1 MNLFAS
7 TDDGDS
13 LSRDEPPAPLSVS
26 AACSLLK
33 RSLERIQG
41 GRPILVSGEI
51 GDFRPRS
58 GQAHWYFSLRDEDGS
73 TLNCAFFSQR
83 RVRSGLDFEP
93 VQGMSVLVEGS
104 FDYYAPYGK
113 LSFIVTKMAPQGDGP
128 LHERFEKLRLELQ
141 NAGWFSDEIKIPLP
155 AYPRRIAMITSSD
168 GAVQHDIERTARELW
183 PGIELILVPVPVQ
196 GEVAAP
202 RIVRAIKA
210 VHRVAAKRGIEA
222 VILARGGGSLEDLW
236 AFNTREVV
244 DAIYQC
250 RLESIDRGYPLPF
263 VSAIGHESD
272 TTLAELVSDLRA
284 STPTQ
289 AAMHLLKSVEESREY
304 LDQRSGRMRMM
315 HRSILDRSKMRLSAA
330 LSRSVMRTSGAILDP
345 HLRRLENGRRELSSS
360 MRGQLALRLQRIVH
374 LERRLSA
381 ASPVARQ
388 ASSRSRIDHQNSRL
402 IRALDVV
409 LAAART
415 SIDSSARHLAAI
427 GPDQVLQRGYSITL
441 DEDGRALRDS
451 ESIAE
456 GDVLQTRL
464 SRGVVR
470 STATNSLPDTPVD
483 DRE

>member
-1 MNLFAS
+1 M
-7 TDDGDS
+7 
-13 LSRDEPPAPLSVS
+13 
-26 AACSLLK
+26 
-33 RSLERIQG
+33 
-41 GRPILVSGEI
+41 SGEI

-58 GQAHWYFSLRDEDGS
+58 GQAHWYFSLRDENGS

-83 RVRSGLDFEP
+83 RVRSGLNFEP
-93 VQGMSVLVEGS
+93 AQGMSVVVEGS

-113 LSFIVTKMAPQGDGP
+113 LSFIVTQMSQEGDGP
-128 LHERFEKLRLELQ
+128 LHERFETLRKELQ
-141 NAGWFSDEIKIPLP
+141 TAGWFSDDIKVPLP
-155 AYPRRIAMITSSD
+155 AYPRRIAMITSAD
-168 GAVQHDIERTARELW
+168 GAVQHDIERTARQLW
-183 PGIELILVPVPVQ
+183 PAIELILVPVPVQ

-202 RIVRAIKA
+202 KIVRAIKA
-210 VHRVAAKRGIEA
+210 VHRAAESRGIEA

-244 DAIYQC
+244 EAIHTS
-250 RLESIDRGYPLPF
+250 RLESIERGRPLPF

-289 AAMHLLKSVEESREY
+289 AAMHLLKSVDESREY
-304 LDQRSGRMRMM
+304 LDQRFGRLRMI

-330 LSRSVMRTSGAILDP
+330 LSRSIMRSRSGILD
-345 HLRRLENGRRELSSS
+345 HHCRRLDDGQRELKNS
-360 MRGQLALRLQRIVH
+360 MVVQLAENRERLSR
-374 LERRLSA
+374 LERRLSG

-388 ASSRSRIDHQNSRL
+388 TGARSRIDHHTTRL
-402 IRALDVV
+402 NRALDVV
-409 LAAART
+409 LKAARN

-441 DEDGRALRDS
+441 DEEGRPIRDS
-451 ESIAE
+451 NEIAQ

-464 SRGVVR
+464 SKGTVR
-470 STATNSLPDTPVD
+470 STVTDSQPDTHMD